1 MSMNLFTPILAPTG
15 RAAPMTL
22 ADFGATLAHPQSGL
36 ALHSGNSLYPSA
48 PPDPRLM
55 SEENTTRI
63 LIVDDLSENL
73 LALNALIRQ
82 GDRTIFQAT
91 RGEDALNLLLEH
103 EFALAILDVQM
114 PGMNGFELAKL
125 MRSTE
130 KTRQIPIIFVSAAGK
145 ESNYAFTG
153 YESGAVDF
161 LYKPLD
167 VDAVRGKVS
176 IFVELYRQRREVRRQ
191 VQALEKSRQEQQLL
205 MAQLLS
211 TEGELRDALRMR
223 DDFMSMAAHE
233 LRTPLNTLFLE
244 TQLRKI
250 QLAKGQAHIF
260 DTDYLQTMVVKDQRQ
275 IQSMVR
281 LIDDMLDASRVS
293 SNRLSIRPTQVEL
306 TALLAR
312 VVDNL
317 THQAADAATP
327 ITLQAHA
334 PVTGLWDEFRI
345 EQVVINLLT
354 NALRYGRG
362 KPVDISVHLLPGS
375 VRVDVR
381 DQGMGIPEA
390 AQQRIFEQFERVTG
404 NDGTGGL
411 GLGLYITRQ
420 LVEAHGGLI
429 SVQSVPGEGSVF
441 QVTLPLSPP
450 PADPG

>member
-1 MSMNLFTPILAPTG
+1 
-15 RAAPMTL
+15 
-22 ADFGATLAHPQSGL
+22 
-36 ALHSGNSLYPSA
+36 
-48 PPDPRLM
+48 M

-82 GDRTIFQAT
+82 DDRTIFQAS

-153 YESGAVDF
+153 YETGAVDF

-176 IFVELYRQRREVRRQ
+176 IFVDLYRQRREVRRQ
-191 VQALEKSRQEQQLL
+191 VQALEKSRHEQQTLL
-205 MAQLLS
+205 AQLQA
-211 TEGELRDALRMR
+211 TEGELRNALRMR

-244 TQLRKI
+244 TQLRKM
-250 QLAKGQAHIF
+250 QLARGQAHIF
-260 DTDYLQTMVVKDQRQ
+260 DTAYLETMVLKDQRQ

-293 SNRLSIRPTQVEL
+293 SNRLSIRPAQVEL

-312 VVDNL
+312 AVNNL
-317 THQAADAATP
+317 SNQAADAATP
-327 ITLQAHA
+327 ITVQAH
-334 PVTGLWDEFRI
+334 PSVCGLWDEFRI

-362 KPVDISVHLLPGS
+362 KPVDVSLQLLPGG
-375 VRVDVR
+375 VRIDVR

-390 AQQRIFEQFERVTG
+390 DQQRIFEQFERVTG

-420 LVEAHGGLI
+420 LVEAHGGQI
-429 SVQSVPGEGSVF
+429 NVQSVTGEGSVF

-450 PADPG
+450 AAEPG

>member
-1 MSMNLFTPILAPTG
+1 
-15 RAAPMTL
+15 
-22 ADFGATLAHPQSGL
+22 
-36 ALHSGNSLYPSA
+36 
-48 PPDPRLM
+48 M
-55 SEENTTRI
+55 SEENTARI

-82 GDRTIFQAT
+82 HDRTIYQAS

-130 KTRQIPIIFVSAAGK
+130 KTRQIPIIFVSAAGR

-176 IFVELYRQRREVRRQ
+176 IFVELYCQRREARKQ
-191 VQALEKSRQEQQLL
+191 VQALEKSRQEQQILL
-205 MAQLLS
+205 GQLQA
-211 TEGELRDALRMR
+211 TEAELRNALRMR
-223 DDFMSMAAHE
+223 DDFMSVAAHE
-233 LRTPLNTLFLE
+233 LRTPLNTMFLE

-250 QLAKGQAHIF
+250 QLARGQAHIF
-260 DTDYLQTMVVKDQRQ
+260 DAPYLQTMVTKDQRQ

-281 LIDDMLDASRVS
+281 LIDDMLDASRIR
-293 SNRLSIRPTQVEL
+293 SNRLSIRPIQCEL
-306 TALLAR
+306 TELLAR

-317 THQAADAATP
+317 SNQAADAATT
-327 ITLQAHA
+327 ITLQAHP
-334 PVTGLWDEFRI
+334 PVTGQWDAFRI
-345 EQVVINLLT
+345 EQVAINLLT
-354 NALRYGRG
+354 NALRYGKG
-362 KPVDISVHLLPGS
+362 KPVEITLHLLPGS
-375 VRVDVR
+375 VRMDVH
-381 DQGMGIPEA
+381 DHGMGIPEA
-390 AQQRIFEQFERVTG
+390 AQQRIFEQFERITG

-429 SVQSVPGEGSVF
+429 AVQSREGEGTVF
-441 QVTLPLSPP
+441 QVTLPLKPP
-450 PADPG
+450 SDAAA

>member
-1 MSMNLFTPILAPTG
+1 MSLANFDLEAQP
-15 RAAPMTL
+15 RQPDPAVRDANSRVPPM
-22 ADFGATLAHPQSGL
+22 ATE
-36 ALHSGNSLYPSA
+36 PSA
-48 PPDPRLM
+48 D
-55 SEENTTRI
+55 EDTARI

-82 GDRTIFQAT
+82 DDRTIFQAS

-176 IFVELYRQRREVRRQ
+176 IFVELYRQRREARRQ

-211 TEGELRDALRMR
+211 TEGELRSALRMR

-281 LIDDMLDASRVS
+281 LIDDMLDASRVR

-317 THQAADAATP
+317 SHQADDAATP

-362 KPVDISVHLLPGS
+362 KPVDISVHLLPGN
-375 VRVDVR
+375 VRIDVR
-381 DQGMGIPEA
+381 DQGMGIPKA

-429 SVQSVPGEGSVF
+429 GVQSVPGEGSVF

-450 PADPG
+450 PTDPG

>member
-1 MSMNLFTPILAPTG
+1 
-15 RAAPMTL
+15 MTL
-22 ADFGATLAHPQSGL
+22 AKIALEAHHLQPDSRLSTATVPGPGADEDTA
-36 ALHSGNSLYPSA
+36 
-48 PPDPRLM
+48 
-55 SEENTTRI
+55 RI

-82 GDRTIFQAT
+82 SDRTIFQAS
-91 RGEDALNLLLEH
+91 RGEDALDLLLQH

-114 PGMNGFELAKL
+114 PGMNGFELARL

-153 YESGAVDF
+153 YETGAVDF

-167 VDAVRGKVS
+167 IAAVRGKVN
-176 IFVELYRQRREVRRQ
+176 IFVELYRQRRESRRQ
-191 VQALEKSRQEQQLL
+191 VQALEKSRQEQQVL
-205 MAQLLS
+205 MTQLQA
-211 TEGELRDALRMR
+211 TEGELRNALRMR

-250 QLAKGQAHIF
+250 QLARGQAHIF
-260 DTDYLQTMVVKDQRQ
+260 DTAYLETMVVKDQRQ

-281 LIDDMLDASRVS
+281 LIDDMLDASRVR

-312 VVDNL
+312 VVNNL
-317 THQAADAATP
+317 SHQASDAATAV
-327 ITLQAHA
+327 TLQAHP

-345 EQVVINLLT
+345 EQVVVNLLT

-362 KPVDISVHLLPGS
+362 KPVDISLHLLPGS
-375 VRVDVR
+375 VRMDVR

-441 QVTLPLSPP
+441 QVTLPLIP
-450 PADPG
+450 PAADPD

>member
-1 MSMNLFTPILAPTG
+1 
-15 RAAPMTL
+15 MTL
-22 ADFGATLAHPQSGL
+22 AKIDPEARHTQPDSRLSVAT
-36 ALHSGNSLYPSA
+36 A
-48 PPDPRLM
+48 PGPVAGED
-55 SEENTTRI
+55 TARI

-82 GDRTIFQAT
+82 DDRTIFQAS
-91 RGEDALNLLLEH
+91 RGEDALDLLLEH

-114 PGMNGFELAKL
+114 PGMNGFELARL

-153 YESGAVDF
+153 YETGAVDF

-167 VDAVRGKVS
+167 IAAVRGKVN
-176 IFVELYRQRREVRRQ
+176 IFVELYRQRRESRRQ
-191 VQALEKSRQEQQLL
+191 VQALEKSRQEQQVL
-205 MAQLLS
+205 MTQLQA
-211 TEGELRDALRMR
+211 TEGELRKALRMR

-250 QLAKGQAHIF
+250 QLARGQAHIF
-260 DTDYLQTMVVKDQRQ
+260 DTAYLETMVVKDQRQ

-312 VVDNL
+312 VVNNL
-317 THQAADAATP
+317 SHQAADAATP
-327 ITLQAHA
+327 ITVQAHP
-334 PVTGLWDEFRI
+334 PVSGLWDEFRI
-345 EQVVINLLT
+345 EQVLINLLT

-362 KPVDISVHLLPGS
+362 KPVEVCLQLLPGH
-375 VRVDVR
+375 VRMDVR
-381 DQGMGIPEA
+381 DHGMGIPEA
-390 AQQRIFEQFERVTG
+390 DQQRIFEQFERVTG
-404 NDGTGGL
+404 DDGTGGL

-441 QVTLPLSPP
+441 QVTLPLIPP
-450 PADPG
+450 AADPG